1 MKSRSRGKGPL
12 PDIRRLPADRH
23 GSVAIIFGISFLC
36 LMMAVGAAIDFYNIA
51 KTRTFGQAALDE
63 AALAASNAAA
73 AILRS
78 GGTVAAATTA
88 GENTIRTYLAAGIGS
103 RNVSIVSLNTGAN
116 VTSVTAAFNP
126 TVTLQ
131 APTYILQLAHL
142 PFMQIALKAGA
153 VSASAYVNVYVMVDI
168 SGSMLIGATQADM
181 NTLSSKF
188 GCIFACHDGSTNV
201 WNGSYFGDV
210 YQWAT
215 LNNVTT
221 RYQVVQSGV
230 SQLVNYMKGL
240 DPSGSKFKMALYTF
254 DQSLTVV
261 SALSSNWSQIMN
273 NYPAP
278 AIDSNDTNGATW
290 FNENISTVVTAI
302 GNGGDG
308 SSSTN
313 PRKLLI
319 IATDG
324 VEDPGRQWTY
334 QPWLQSQVRS
344 FDVSFCNTLKANNVQ
359 VGIINTSYL
368 PMSWDW
374 GYNAT
379 LGQPGTI
386 GATRRDDIA
395 PYLQSCAGNL
405 FISASSVSSIQSAFT
420 SILQSSAVTR
430 LVK

>member
-1 MKSRSRGKGPL
+1 MTSRSRVRVPL
-12 PDIRRLPADRH
+12 PDVQRLASDRN
-23 GSVAIIFGISFLC
+23 GAVALIFGVVFFG
-36 LMMAVGAAIDFYNIA
+36 LMLAVGAAVDFYNIA
-51 KTRTFGQAALDE
+51 KARSFGQAALDE

-73 AILRS
+73 AVLRS

-88 GENTIRTYLAAGIGS
+88 GENTVKTYLAGGIGK
-103 RNVSIVSLNTGAN
+103 RNLGIVSLDPGAN

-126 TVTLQ
+126 SVTLQ

-142 PFMQIALKAGA
+142 PFVQIALKAGA
-153 VSASAYVNVYVMVDI
+153 VSSSAYVNVYVMVDI

-181 NTLSSKF
+181 DTLSAKF
-188 GCIFACHDGSTNV
+188 GCVFACHDGSNSV
-201 WNGSYFGDV
+201 WNGSYFGDA
-210 YQWAT
+210 YQWAS

-240 DPSGSKFKMALYTF
+240 DPNGSKFKMALYTF

-261 SALSSNWSQIMN
+261 SPLSGNWSQIMS

-290 FNENISTVVTAI
+290 FNENISSVVTAI
-302 GNGGDG
+302 GKGGDG
-308 SSSTN
+308 STSTN
-313 PRKLLI
+313 PKKLLI

-334 QPWLQSQVRS
+334 QTWLQPQVKS

-359 VGIINTSYL
+359 VGIINTPYL

-395 PYLQSCAGNL
+395 PNLQSCAGNL
-405 FISASSVSSIQSAFT
+405 FISASSVSSIRSAFT
-420 SILQSSAVTR
+420 SILQSSAATR